1 MSQSTQEMKMH
12 QELSNENRNMTGFFA
27 EKKNRLAAIIMAVL
41 VGVLFTFMIIGYE
54 LGINAFILAVAMAA
68 SVGWVMQKDS
78 NLHLGKFAFWTIIF
92 LSVASVFFRL
102 SSDAYTAFAVLLIP
116 PLFVVLTVFSSK
128 KLPSNII
135 VNAIIRFFGSIAF
148 VDKIFAAIKS
158 LIKKDG
164 GKKDGALK
172 IIIGLA
178 VSAALLIVI
187 VPLMFSADSVF
198 KKIVADIINL
208 ESIFEY
214 LWKSLV
220 SAIIAVLFFGFL
232 YIITVKKNIPESE
245 AKPFSKQYNAEDTLM
260 VVLIVVGL
268 VYAAFSIIQFSH
280 LFGGIKSGV
289 PEGFSLTE
297 YARSGYFEQV
307 FLTVINLAIIG
318 LSIFLTD
325 KSHGKKKK
333 VINALLLYFIAI
345 NIYLM
350 ISSAYKMGMYQ
361 DMYGF
366 TVLRLTV
373 DILLIFEML
382 IFILLVIKILMRR
395 LPCLMYMLY
404 LTAAFWAAVSFVN
417 IEGMS
422 ADLNIKRFE
431 QGKEIDVQ
439 YLVRMKDV
447 SPQLKYLYS
456 EHYDD
461 LTKDDVTRIEEY
473 FLNDARNDYKYTGD
487 EIVNLDKPLEFNF
500 SQYRRAEDANEV
512 LRIKNMK

>member
-1 MSQSTQEMKMH
+1 
-12 QELSNENRNMTGFFA
+12 
-27 EKKNRLAAIIMAVL
+27 
-41 VGVLFTFMIIGYE
+41 
-54 LGINAFILAVAMAA
+54 
-68 SVGWVMQKDS
+68 
-78 NLHLGKFAFWTIIF
+78 
-92 LSVASVFFRL
+92 
-102 SSDAYTAFAVLLIP
+102 
-116 PLFVVLTVFSSK
+116 
-128 KLPSNII
+128 
-135 VNAIIRFFGSIAF
+135 

-164 GKKDGALK
+164 GKKDGVIK

-198 KKIVADIINL
+198 KKIVADIINFD
-208 ESIFEY
+208 SIFEY
-214 LWKSLV
+214 LWKSVV

-232 YIITVKKNIPESE
+232 YIITVKKNTPESE
-245 AKPFSKQYNAEDTLM
+245 PKPLLKQYNAEDTLM

-289 PEGFSLTE
+289 PEGFSITE

-318 LSIFLTD
+318 VSIFLTD
-325 KSHGKKKK
+325 KSHGTKKKI
-333 VINALLLYFIAI
+333 VNALLLYFIAI

-373 DILLIFEML
+373 DILLIFEAL
-382 IFILLVIKILMRR
+382 IFILLVAKILKRG
-395 LPCLMYMLY
+395 LPCLIYMLY
-404 LTAAFWAAVSFVN
+404 FAAAFWAAVSFVN

-431 QGKEIDVQ
+431 QGQEIDIE
-439 YLVRMKDV
+439 YLTRMRDV
-447 SPQLKYLYS
+447 SSQLKYLYI
-456 EHYDD
+456 EHQDD
-461 LTKDDVTRIEEY
+461 LTTDDVTLIEEY
-473 FLNDARNDYKYTGD
+473 FLNDAGNDYMYTKD

-500 SQYRRAEDANEV
+500 SQYRRAKDANEV
-512 LRIKNMK
+512 LRFKNMK